1 MNYKVGQV
9 LYLLLNKESRVFPV
23 QVVEVVL
30 RRTLDGEQTS
40 YSVKMPTRD
49 KDIVDLDKIDANVF
63 LTPADLEG
71 FMNDNAQKTVA
82 LLVQQA
88 QTLANNTFHET
99 IEEPAPA
106 PEPTLV
112 SNDNTSETPQP
123 VEMKHNQVATID
135 LGDGTKARINL
146 DNIGDV

>member
-49 KDIVDLDKIDANVF
+49 KDIVDLDKIDANIF
-63 LTPADLEG
+63 LTPAELQS
-71 FMNDNAQKTVA
+71 FMNENAQKTIA
-82 LLVQQA
+82 SLVQQA
-88 QTLANNTFHET
+88 HTLASNVFQEEHE
-99 IEEPAPA
+99 ENVA
-106 PEPTLV
+106 PEV
-112 SNDNTSETPQP
+112 EDEIDDVVYESEVVQND
-123 VEMKHNQVATID
+123 NQVATID

-146 DNIGDV
+146 DSINEV